1 MLQAPDPQTRTAT
14 FNGKTAVSC
23 RSAFGP
29 TPVVQRQSVEGLPWV
44 NLSRPT
50 AVPRAAGID
59 SKPCTQDDG
68 RELPGGV
75 EIQLQPLATALHA
88 MESITR

>member
-29 TPVVQRQSVEGLPWV
+29 TPVVQRQSVEGLPWARKPKFKLR
-44 NLSRPT
+44 NF
-50 AVPRAAGID
+50 RAAA
-59 SKPCTQDDG
+59 
-68 RELPGGV
+68 GV
-75 EIQLQPLATALHA
+75 DRGEICSYP
-88 MESITR
+88 S